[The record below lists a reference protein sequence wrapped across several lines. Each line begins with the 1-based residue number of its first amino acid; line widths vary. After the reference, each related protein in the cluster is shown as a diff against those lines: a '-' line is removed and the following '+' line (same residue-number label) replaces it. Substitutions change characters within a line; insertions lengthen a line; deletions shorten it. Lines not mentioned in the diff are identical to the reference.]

1 MDIIKF
7 NKFLNETIQIPV
19 IDVLIDND
27 GNLYN
32 GMLPGFPLMKGNI
45 VKEKVKDSKVIVD
58 ILGNDGK
65 SYPAGIDKN
74 GDLVCVNIKNNR
86 IALNFDGIPLKIP
99 QNVLELYPKIKLKF
113 WEKKIQDGWYSS
125 LVPIL
130 PTGWVNVKI
139 DMEVLKRVRRYSR
152 NLGTNNRNF
161 QSFNSKLSDLERMSS
176 GVLLRR
182 RKREKIQ
189 KEMSVIILLH
199 YINEIKDFFT
209 PGSAGFLFESFL
221 AGLIPN
227 AVVVDDNSK
236 CDVRADGVRYQMKL
250 VDNLRDESIEISP
263 ASVDY
268 NIICLK
274 YADKIEIYILD
285 NDVDSDNFY
294 QNFRLTGGIL
304 PKKLKSSNTVK
315 RYTIEINNI
324 EEKIQTIAKGLKE
337 SLDKL
342 YGELSKFQY
351 NVESIIT
358 GVNENGKILSG
369 EEFTSIVN
377 DSRSNIDNMN
387 GQLENLVNVITQNE

>member
-7 NKFLNETIQIPV
+7 NKFLNENIQIPV
-19 IDVLIDND
+19 IDILIDND

-45 VKEKVKDSKVIVD
+45 VREKIKDSKVIID
-58 ILGNDGK
+58 ILGNDGR

-74 GDLVCVNIKNNR
+74 GDLVCVNMYDNGT
-86 IALNFDGIPLKIP
+86 ALNFDGVPLKIP
-99 QNVLELYPKIKLKF
+99 QNVLKLYPKLKLKF

-130 PTGWVNVKI
+130 PTGWVNVKV

-152 NLGTNNRNF
+152 NLGTNNKKF
-161 QSFNSKLSDLERMSS
+161 KSFNSKLSDIERMSS

-236 CDVRADGVRYQMKL
+236 CDVRADGARYQMKL
-250 VDNLRDESIEISP
+250 VDNLRTESIEISP
-263 ASVDY
+263 SSVDY

-285 NDVDSDNFY
+285 NDIDSDNFY
-294 QNFRLTGGIL
+294 QNFRLTAGIL
-304 PKKLKSSNTVK
+304 PNKLKSSSTVK
-315 RYTIEINNI
+315 KYTIEINNI
-324 EEKIQTIAKGLKE
+324 EEKIKTIANGLKE
-337 SLDKL
+337 SLDSL
-342 YGELSKFQY
+342 YGELSQFQY

-358 GVNENGKILSG
+358 GVNQKGKILTG
-369 EEFTSIVN
+369 EEFTSTVN
-377 DSRSNIDNMN
+377 NSQVNINNMTN
-387 GQLENLVNVITQNE
+387 QLDNLVHTIIQNN